1 MWMQLQDSIHA
12 HENEIGNKLLFN
24 ANFR

>member
-1 MWMQLQDSIHA
+1 MQLQEAIHA